1 MTRQIVH
8 LDLDSFYVNCSL
20 LKMPE
25 LRGRPL
31 IIGGTSDRGLVASAS
46 PEAQK
51 YGVQPGMPTRVA
63 LMRCPT
69 AKVLKGDF
77 DLFTQKS
84 EEVNEIISETAPLH
98 ERASIEEFY
107 LDMTSLDKWFGSF
120 KFTQELAHKINRETG
135 LPLSFGFSVNKTVAK
150 MCTNYA
156 KPTGSFIIDE
166 PEVQPFLDPQ
176 SIRNLPSIGDVTF
189 KLLRRISIKIIRTL
203 RDVPSEA
210 LQELLGKPG
219 HTIWEKANGIDIN
232 PIIPYSEKKSFSTER
247 TFDKDTQNIIELK
260 ALIIAMIEKVGF
272 DIREAHFMCSII
284 NLRIRYS
291 NNDTE
296 NLQKRI
302 AFTANDEVLIQCAHE
317 LFEKLYK
324 RRMLIRLIAVKVSG
338 LVNGNHQIHLFD
350 DNVKQIRLYEAMD
363 KLKHR
368 YENASIIRR
377 ASGLSAYEN
386 S

>member
-1 MTRQIVH
+1 MRQIVH
-8 LDLDSFYVNCSL
+8 LDLDCFYVNCSL

-25 LRGRPL
+25 LKGKPL
-31 IIGGTSDRGLVASAS
+31 IIGGTSDRGIVASAS
-46 PEAQK
+46 LEAQK
-51 YGVQPGMPTRVA
+51 YGVHAGMPTRVA
-63 LMRCPT
+63 LMRCPD

-107 LDMTSLDKWFGSF
+107 LDMTSLDKWFGSL
-120 KFTQELAHKINRETG
+120 KFTHELAHKISRETG

-150 MCTNYA
+150 MCTHYA

-166 PEVQPFLDPQ
+166 SNVQPFLDPQ
-176 SIRNLPSIGDVTF
+176 SIRNLPSIGEVTY
-189 KLLRRISIKIIRTL
+189 KLLRRISIKIIKTL

-210 LQELLGKPG
+210 LQELLGKSG
-219 HTIWEKANGIDIN
+219 HAIWEKANGIDTN
-232 PIIPYSEKKSFSTER
+232 PIIPYSEKKSFSTEK
-247 TFDKDTQNIIELK
+247 TFDKDTQNIFELK
-260 ALIIAMIEKVGF
+260 ALLIAMIEKVGF
-272 DIREAHFMCSII
+272 QIRESHLMCSII

-296 NLQKRI
+296 TMQKRI
-302 AFTANDEVLIQCAHE
+302 AFTANDDILIQFAHE
-317 LFEKLYK
+317 LFDKLYK

-338 LVNGNHQIHLFD
+338 LVNGNYQIHLFN
-350 DNVKQIRLYEAMD
+350 DNIKQIKLLEAID

-368 YENASIIRR
+368 YENHAVVRR
-377 ASGLSAYEN
+377 ASGFSAYEN
-386 S
+386 K